1 MTRGGIFAAAL
12 FPDGGG
18 FRTGLKPSGRNEACV
33 PGSVPGHCPGV
44 GRAHL
49 ARARLP
55 TAHLDTQASSNPA
68 DVPAFTAVLQALSR
82 AHLQRPRRVWRPR
95 HGGGV
100 ERLGERRLSL
110 WILSGRTHKH
120 VLQTGQAGC
129 YPGTG
134 PSVSSFSPLLPRV
147 KCTDARDLP
156 GNPPIREDASPL

>member
-1 MTRGGIFAAAL
+1 MPRLFSQMVGSLELGCNRRDSMRPVSPEVSLGTVLGWAGLTWHGRGCL
-12 FPDGGG
+12 LLTLTHRPHQ
-18 FRTGLKPSGRNEACV
+18 T
-33 PGSVPGHCPGV
+33 
-44 GRAHL
+44 
-49 ARARLP
+49 
-55 TAHLDTQASSNPA
+55 PA
-68 DVPAFTAVLQALSR
+68 DVPAFTAALQALSR

-134 PSVSSFSPLLPRV
+134 PSVSSFSPPLPRV

-156 GNPPIREDASPL
+156 GNPPIWEDASPL